1 MPEINLR
8 INGENLKMN
17 ASKICSGMNPR
28 TLRHAVYIMD
38 DDTGKTARL
47 LCENF
52 EEAKALVHQIR
63 DGKITDLTGYS
74 SEWN

>member
-1 MPEINLR
+1 MLEINFT
-8 INGENLKMN
+8 IDGENIKIT
-17 ASKICSGMNPR
+17 ASKVFSGMNPR
-28 TLRHAVYIMD
+28 TLKHYVYIMD
-38 DDTGKTARL
+38 DGTGKQARF